1 MELKCEDYYFYPNG
15 DSKWDSQ
22 LYSFDNDC
30 HQISTA
36 VRIFGTQNQI
46 DAAFKDICTLTKL
59 NLDECYTYEI
69 EKKGSFHYNKEQNK
83 VIAKKLEQYKEAYTG
98 VISDEPDELIHK
110 RMNDINT
117 FQAHE
122 NEVYLRG
129 TDEYG
134 KDFQICF
141 DSYNFLE
148 WINTEHLKYI
158 KKQLIK
164 YIKTK

>member
-1 MELKCEDYYFYPNG
+1 MDKETEYIVDQ
-15 DSKWDSQ
+15 Q
-22 LYSFDNDC
+22 LALE
-30 HQISTA
+30 HQI
-36 VRIFGTQNQI
+36 
-46 DAAFKDICTLTKL
+46 
-59 NLDECYTYEI
+59 
-69 EKKGSFHYNKEQNK
+69 KKENEEGNN
-83 VIAKKLEQYKEAYTG
+83 
-98 VISDEPDELIHK
+98 ELIHK

-148 WINTEHLKYI
+148 WIDTEHLEYI
-158 KKQLIK
+158 KKQLTK
-164 YIKTK
+164 YIKKK

>member
-1 MELKCEDYYFYPNG
+1 MANAT
-15 DSKWDSQ
+15 
-22 LYSFDNDC
+22 
-30 HQISTA
+30 QIEE
-36 VRIFGTQNQI
+36 G
-46 DAAFKDICTLTKL
+46 
-59 NLDECYTYEI
+59 LDH
-69 EKKGSFHYNKEQNK
+69 KGESEF
-83 VIAKKLEQYKEAYTG
+83 
-98 VISDEPDELIHK
+98 IHK

-134 KDFQICF
+134 QDFTVCF
-141 DSYNFLE
+141 DSYDFIN
-148 WINTEHLKYI
+148 WIDTEHLKYI

>member
-1 MELKCEDYYFYPNG
+1 MKPLCEYTEE
-15 DSKWDSQ
+15 Q
-22 LYSFDNDC
+22 QV
-30 HQISTA
+30 QISQATMDLPLTE
-36 VRIFGTQNQI
+36 VSNKITEMKEKFDLEDKLMKMPELETQEDLVDTEYQRGWN
-46 DAAFKDICTLTKL
+46 D
-59 NLDECYTYEI
+59 
-69 EKKGSFHYNKEQNK
+69 
-83 VIAKKLEQYKEAYTG
+83 AKKQQE
-98 VISDEPDELIHK
+98 EPELIHK
-110 RMNDINT
+110 SMNDINT

-148 WINTEHLKYI
+148 WIDTEHLKYI

-164 YIKTK
+164 HIKSR

>member
-1 MELKCEDYYFYPNG
+1 MTKKELEETQMK
-15 DSKWDSQ
+15 
-22 LYSFDNDC
+22 DNLINC
-30 HQISTA
+30 QFTP
-36 VRIFGTQNQI
+36 
-46 DAAFKDICTLTKL
+46 
-59 NLDECYTYEI
+59 E
-69 EKKGSFHYNKEQNK
+69 
-83 VIAKKLEQYKEAYTG
+83 LE
-98 VISDEPDELIHK
+98 DELIHK

-122 NEVYLRG
+122 NEIYLRG

-141 DSYNFLE
+141 DSYSFLE
-148 WINTEHLKYI
+148 WIDTEHLKYI

>member
-1 MELKCEDYYFYPNG
+1 M
-15 DSKWDSQ
+15 
-22 LYSFDNDC
+22 
-30 HQISTA
+30 
-36 VRIFGTQNQI
+36 
-46 DAAFKDICTLTKL
+46 TKK
-59 NLDECYTYEI
+59 EI
-69 EKKGSFHYNKEQNK
+69 EEQLMEMPE
-83 VIAKKLEQYKEAYTG
+83 VDHEA
-98 VISDEPDELIHK
+98 EMIHK

-129 TDEYG
+129 IDEYG

-148 WINTEHLKYI
+148 WIDTEHLKYI

-164 YIKTK
+164 HIKTK

>member
-1 MELKCEDYYFYPNG
+1 MDKEMNEEHRKMLVD
-15 DSKWDSQ
+15 
-22 LYSFDNDC
+22 
-30 HQISTA
+30 
-36 VRIFGTQNQI
+36 
-46 DAAFKDICTLTKL
+46 KL
-59 NLDECYTYEI
+59 I
-69 EKKGSFHYNKEQNK
+69 EMP
-83 VIAKKLEQYKEAYTG
+83 KLEN
-98 VISDEPDELIHK
+98 ELIHK

-134 KDFQICF
+134 NDFQICF

-148 WINTEHLKYI
+148 WIDTEHLKYI

-164 YIKTK
+164 HIKTK

>member
-1 MELKCEDYYFYPNG
+1 MDKETEYIIDQ
-15 DSKWDSQ
+15 Q
-22 LYSFDNDC
+22 LALE
-30 HQISTA
+30 HQI
-36 VRIFGTQNQI
+36 
-46 DAAFKDICTLTKL
+46 K
-59 NLDECYTYEI
+59 
-69 EKKGSFHYNKEQNK
+69 KEQIK
-83 VIAKKLEQYKEAYTG
+83 
-98 VISDEPDELIHK
+98 DELIHK

-148 WINTEHLKYI
+148 WIDTEHLKYI

-164 YIKTK
+164 HIKTK

>member
-1 MELKCEDYYFYPNG
+1 MIP
-15 DSKWDSQ
+15 
-22 LYSFDNDC
+22 
-30 HQISTA
+30 I
-36 VRIFGTQNQI
+36 
-46 DAAFKDICTLTKL
+46 
-59 NLDECYTYEI
+59 EI
-69 EKKGSFHYNKEQNK
+69 EPTRKE
-83 VIAKKLEQYKEAYTG
+83 LEKEFMKMP
-98 VISDEPDELIHK
+98 ELEDELIHK

-148 WINTEHLKYI
+148 WIDTENLEYI
-158 KKQLIK
+158 KKQLTK
-164 YIKTK
+164 YIKQK

>member
-1 MELKCEDYYFYPNG
+1 MTKKELEE
-15 DSKWDSQ
+15 Q
-22 LYSFDNDC
+22 L
-30 HQISTA
+30 
-36 VRIFGTQNQI
+36 
-46 DAAFKDICTLTKL
+46 
-59 NLDECYTYEI
+59 I
-69 EKKGSFHYNKEQNK
+69 EMPE
-83 VIAKKLEQYKEAYTG
+83 LEQENRLDRNWNEKIKKEN
-98 VISDEPDELIHK
+98 ELIHK

-148 WINTEHLKYI
+148 WIDTEHLKYI

>member
-1 MELKCEDYYFYPNG
+1 MTK
-15 DSKWDSQ
+15 KQ
-22 LYSFDNDC
+22 L
-30 HQISTA
+30 T
-36 VRIFGTQNQI
+36 R
-46 DAAFKDICTLTKL
+46 
-59 NLDECYTYEI
+59 
-69 EKKGSFHYNKEQNK
+69 
-83 VIAKKLEQYKEAYTG
+83 EQYHKGLIGKVPKKWHKEMLEKF
-98 VISDEPDELIHK
+98 DKDMLEEQQDELIHK

-134 KDFQICF
+134 QDFQICF

-148 WINTEHLKYI
+148 WIDTEHIKYI

-164 YIKTK
+164 HIKTK

>member
-1 MELKCEDYYFYPNG
+1 MDKETEYIIDQ
-15 DSKWDSQ
+15 Q
-22 LYSFDNDC
+22 LALE
-30 HQISTA
+30 HQI
-36 VRIFGTQNQI
+36 
-46 DAAFKDICTLTKL
+46 KK
-59 NLDECYTYEI
+59 
-69 EKKGSFHYNKEQNK
+69 EKE
-83 VIAKKLEQYKEAYTG
+83 E
-98 VISDEPDELIHK
+98 ELIHK

-148 WINTEHLKYI
+148 WIDTEHLKYI

-164 YIKTK
+164 HIKTK

>member
-1 MELKCEDYYFYPNG
+1 MKKELEEEYRNMSKKELQEQLMKMPELEITGIPNG
-15 DSKWDSQ
+15 DTMSDTDDEEELANTYRNMTRQELEEQ
-22 LYSFDNDC
+22 LMEMPELE
-30 HQISTA
+30 
-36 VRIFGTQNQI
+36 TQ
-46 DAAFKDICTLTKL
+46 
-59 NLDECYTYEI
+59 E
-69 EKKGSFHYNKEQNK
+69 
-83 VIAKKLEQYKEAYTG
+83 
-98 VISDEPDELIHK
+98 DELIHK

-148 WINTEHLKYI
+148 WIDTEHLKYI

-164 YIKTK
+164 HIRTR

>member
-1 MELKCEDYYFYPNG
+1 MIPIPIADPN
-15 DSKWDSQ
+15 SE
-22 LYSFDNDC
+22 
-30 HQISTA
+30 
-36 VRIFGTQNQI
+36 I
-46 DAAFKDICTLTKL
+46 DFTEKDIAQMTEQEKFMNGLIDKNGKPTREELEKEFMKMPELENELT
-59 NLDECYTYEI
+59 
-69 EKKGSFHYNKEQNK
+69 
-83 VIAKKLEQYKEAYTG
+83 
-98 VISDEPDELIHK
+98 HK

-148 WINTEHLKYI
+148 WIDTENLEYI
-158 KKQLIK
+158 KKQLNK
-164 YIKTK
+164 YIKEK